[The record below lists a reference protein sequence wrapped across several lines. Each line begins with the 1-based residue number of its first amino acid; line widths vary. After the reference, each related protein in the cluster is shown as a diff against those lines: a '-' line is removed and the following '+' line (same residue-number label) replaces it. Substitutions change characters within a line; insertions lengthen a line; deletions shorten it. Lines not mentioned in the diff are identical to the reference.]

1 MENLCVSRLPSTG
14 ASWARRVALTLR
26 DLAGPQD
33 GQTDARVWG
42 GWRSFRG
49 LCPGPPGDELSPHAT
64 CTLTITPHATQLG
77 RGSDCPKPL
86 A

>member
-14 ASWARRVALTLR
+14 ASSARRVALTLR
-26 DLAGPQD
+26 ELAGPQD

-49 LCPGPPGDELSPHAT
+49 LCPGTPGD
-64 CTLTITPHATQLG
+64 
-77 RGSDCPKPL
+77 
-86 A
+86 